1 MKSTFFA
8 STLAGL
14 GLAGQILDKPSVDI
28 SGIQV
33 PVYKPANLQSLYTS
47 TGSTAATNQNV
58 FNIIGG
64 ASQVAQSTP
73 SQSIDSLFLRL
84 PSSVELD
91 QLILSADSVAILKT
105 IQTVATDDSIPCE
118 QRIAYLL
125 ELLGRIRCA
134 IQKKQFAADQLKVII
149 DGARTEIDRLQS
161 EINRLKQNIVDL
173 WLDELLNKL
182 NDQIALLETVYA
194 QFNQVES
201 QIAPNEAKVAG
212 YEKELALLT
221 KNADEE
227 RNRVTND
234 RLKLTEVQAKIR
246 DLEAQLK
253 AAKDREA
260 ALQASITKSLT
271 IIADDEA
278 KIAEVRRNIKELE
291 ETIAKLRDQADALKA
306 KSNELEIQVERLRTD
321 ITVAQTKEARFN
333 QQIQDLQDKI
343 NIENKKIVTGDL
355 DSLNR
360 MIATLKRLEPSTQKE
375 IDRHYY
381 YCFGDG
387 KVEVQ
392 QTGSTVVYIV
402 RGESVNAYL
411 NGRYGPQV
419 PGQKGDLRLNP
430 VSIFDSQW
438 VNKFGYPFVNTD
450 LTGNDLSFNGSFNC
464 LGGQAAVTG
473 YGTIAGVGADYIG
486 AKGPDGSSKR
496 FHLGSCSRIESSY
509 NVPQVGQGIYY
520 QAVPSSAGGYN
531 LYAATCV

>member
-1 MKSTFFA
+1 M
-8 STLAGL
+8 
-14 GLAGQILDKPSVDI
+14 
-28 SGIQV
+28 
-33 PVYKPANLQSLYTS
+33 
-47 TGSTAATNQNV
+47 
-58 FNIIGG
+58 
-64 ASQVAQSTP
+64 
-73 SQSIDSLFLRL
+73 
-84 PSSVELD
+84 
-91 QLILSADSVAILKT
+91 
-105 IQTVATDDSIPCE
+105 
-118 QRIAYLL
+118 
-125 ELLGRIRCA
+125 
-134 IQKKQFAADQLKVII
+134 
-149 DGARTEIDRLQS
+149 
-161 EINRLKQNIVDL
+161 
-173 WLDELLNKL
+173 NKL

-291 ETIAKLRDQADALKA
+291 DTIAKLRDQADALKA

-419 PGQKGDLRLNP
+419 P
-430 VSIFDSQW
+430 
-438 VNKFGYPFVNTD
+438 
-450 LTGNDLSFNGSFNC
+450 
-464 LGGQAAVTG
+464 
-473 YGTIAGVGADYIG
+473 
-486 AKGPDGSSKR
+486 AKR
-496 FHLGSCSRIESSY
+496 ET
-509 NVPQVGQGIYY
+509 
-520 QAVPSSAGGYN
+520 SA
-531 LYAATCV
+531 